1 MTTLGW
7 TLVGFS
13 LLALGVH
20 ALSATLAALQLG
32 RSKGT
37 GRSAVAAQG
46 RAGAPRVSIVR
57 PVCGIDDIEMETLAT
72 TFSLEGNAEILFCAS
87 RADDPA
93 VAYLRDMIAAHPGVD
108 ARILTGDDLATANP
122 KLNNVAKGWRAA
134 TGDYVVMVDS
144 NVVLPPDYVARLLD
158 MWEQPATGLVSA
170 PPIGGRPQTFW
181 AEVECGFLNTYQA
194 RWQYAADGLGSGFA
208 QGKTL
213 MFRKA
218 DLERWGGIEALA
230 EDLAED
236 AASTKLVRKAGLSVR
251 LVSGSFEQPLGD
263 RSRAQVWSRQVRWA
277 QLRRM
282 AFPHLFIPEILTGMW
297 VPLAAIL
304 VGALV
309 LDLPETL
316 IALSFGGL
324 WLGIEAALAVSAGW
338 HLGWRSPLA
347 WMVRDA
353 LIPVLWLQGLIG
365 RGYEW
370 RGNQVV
376 TQTDEPAM
384 APSPASAGS

>member
-7 TLVGFS
+7 TLVIFS
-13 LLALGVH
+13 LLALGMH
-20 ALSATLAALQLG
+20 ALSAALAAWQLG
-32 RSKGT
+32 RSKGS
-37 GRSAVAAQG
+37 GKSAAPAPSPIG
-46 RAGAPRVSIVR
+46 TPRVSIVR
-57 PVCGIDDIEMETLAT
+57 PVCGIDDIERETLAT
-72 TFSLEGNAEILFCAS
+72 TFTLESDAEILFCAS
-87 RADDPA
+87 RPDDPA
-93 VAYLRDMIAAHPGVD
+93 VAYLRAMIAAHPNVD

-134 TGDYVVMVDS
+134 TGDFVVMVDS
-144 NVVLPPDYVARLLD
+144 NVVLPRDYVARLLE
-158 MWEQPATGLVSA
+158 MWDRPATGLVSA

-194 RWQYAADGLGSGFA
+194 RWQYAVDALGLGFA

-218 DLERWGGIEALA
+218 DLERWGGIEALT

-236 AASTKLVRKAGLSVR
+236 AASTKLVRKAGLTVR
-251 LVSGSFEQPLGD
+251 LVSGSFEQPLGE
-263 RSRAQVWSRQVRWA
+263 RSRAQIWSRQVRWA

-282 AFPHLFIPEILTGMW
+282 AFPHLFLPEILTGMW
-297 VPLAAIL
+297 IPLAAIL
-304 VGALV
+304 LGALM

-316 IALSFGGL
+316 IALSFAGL
-324 WLGIEAALAVSAGW
+324 WIGIEAALAVSAGW

-353 LIPVLWLQGLIG
+353 LIPVLWLQGLFG

-370 RGNQVV
+370 RGNRVV
-376 TQTDEPAM
+376 TETEGPAM
-384 APSPASAGS
+384 QPSPASAGS